1 MHVRDGAGHLT
12 LAGTLDEYGDIRS
25 VRPRQEESQ
34 LILERE
40 NMPTSTSNRNNHQA
54 LGGDSRHTATAS
66 IDAVPLSES
75 HELEVEMLQWPF
87 IDESWSLGFDTG
99 FDTAWPSLGVGS

>member
-1 MHVRDGAGHLT
+1 M
-12 LAGTLDEYGDIRS
+12 
-25 VRPRQEESQ
+25 
-34 LILERE
+34 LERGD
-40 NMPTSTSNRNNHQA
+40 MPVAARGRNNHQA
-54 LGGDSRHTATAS
+54 VGSDSRHSATAPM
-66 IDAVPLSES
+66 DAVPLSES